1 MSTSQMRDGSDR
13 QGRYARRTDYG
24 ERASGR
30 SASYRRYSPSQ
41 DGSPMQDYG
50 RSRQDYASEQRRGR
64 TDRDPA
70 ARGRMA
76 RERIV
81 RDRTDYGRTDYSRT
95 DYGRTDYSRTDYGRT
110 DYSRQDPERLERER
124 RARAARNMREGSP
137 SSVRSTSGR
146 NRSASSIFNMT
157 SGFVLFIGIVVA
169 LLVACSVY
177 YIRLK
182 AEYTELLDD
191 VAALDYELT
200 EARNENDAFEA
211 EVTSGADLDRIRQI
225 AIAQLG
231 MKTPSEDQIRYY
243 SISDEAG
250 YVRQYQDIVEEE

>member
-13 QGRYARRTDYG
+13 QGRYARRADYG

-30 SASYRRYSPSQ
+30 AASNRRYSPSQ

-70 ARGRMA
+70 ARGRMD

-81 RDRTDYGRTDYSRT
+81 RDRT